1 MLEISGIGV
10 GAAFLAGLVSF
21 LSPCVLPLVPAY
33 VSYIAGESLENLTG
47 ETKARTRAVAILLS
61 LFFVLGFSTVFI
73 LMGAGATAAGEL
85 LLDYRYELS
94 YVAGAVVIVF
104 GLFMMGV
111 FRVGWFDRDVRLQ
124 LNVPGGRPV
133 AAYGLGAAFAFG
145 WTPCIG
151 PILGAIL
158 TVAATTATVSQG
170 MTLLAIYS
178 VGLGVP
184 FLIAAASTG
193 LLVRRMKGL
202 GRLGRRVQIVA
213 GVILVVMGIAM
224 LTGYLADFAFWLLAT
239 FPVFS
244 TIG

>member
-1 MLEISGIGV
+1 MLEISGIGI
-10 GAAFLAGLVSF
+10 GAAFVAGLVSF

-33 VSYIAGESLENLTG
+33 VSYIAGESLEDLTG
-47 ETKARTRAVAILLS
+47 NTTKRARAAAVLLS
-61 LFFVLGFSTVFI
+61 LFFVLGFSTVFV
-73 LMGAGATAAGEL
+73 LLGAGATAAGEL
-85 LLDYRYELS
+85 LLTYRYELS
-94 YVAGAVVIVF
+94 YVAGAIVIVF

-111 FRVGWFDRDVRLQ
+111 FRVSWFDRDLRIQ
-124 LNVPGGRPV
+124 INVPGGRPV

-158 TVAATTATVSQG
+158 AVAATTATVSQG
-170 MTLLAIYS
+170 MALLAIYS
-178 VGLGVP
+178 LGLGVP

-193 LLVRRMKGL
+193 LFVQRMKGL
-202 GRLGRRVQIVA
+202 GRWGRRIQVA
-213 GVILVVMGIAM
+213 AGAVLVIMGIAM

-239 FPVFS
+239 FPILA